1 MQILK
6 KRSDLYYRQ
15 GPEMYQVARETAMD
29 ALQMARSH
37 GFNTELE
44 SLQQR
49 IDFLDQLCEDTIC
62 KERIKLLVDGDTSK
76 SGSDSRYEVSCSE
89 TDENPSENR

>member
-1 MQILK
+1 
-6 KRSDLYYRQ
+6 
-15 GPEMYQVARETAMD
+15 MYQLAKETAQD

-49 IDFLDQLCEDTIC
+49 IDFLDQLCEHTVYRD
-62 KERIKLLVDGDTSK
+62 KMKVLADGDTST
-76 SGSDSRYEVSCSE
+76 SDSDFRFEASGSE
-89 TDENPSENR
+89 TDENPDENG

>member
-1 MQILK
+1 
-6 KRSDLYYRQ
+6 
-15 GPEMYQVARETAMD
+15 MYQLAKETAQD

-49 IDFLDQLCEDTIC
+49 IHFLDQLCEDTVC
-62 KERIKLLVDGDTSK
+62 SERIKLLVDD
-76 SGSDSRYEVSCSE
+76 DA
-89 TDENPSENR
+89 